1 MSDLSAYVAELGLPL
16 VFANVLLQQLG
27 LPIPALPTLVVA
39 GSLAADGKFSLLALY
54 ATALAAVL
62 VADSIWYQL
71 GRRHG
76 RRVLR
81 LVCQVSL
88 SPESC
93 VRRTEQIF
101 QRWGLRSI
109 AMAKF
114 VPGFSMVAPPLA
126 GAMRAGVAPFLFYD
140 CVAGLL
146 WSSVGI
152 GAGLVFH
159 HEVDS
164 VLAFLAGLGVRAL
177 VGLLVLLSAFVAWK
191 WWQRRRFFRALR
203 MARISV
209 EELDRLLRTGQPP
222 VVLDVRSALERGL
235 EPRRIP
241 GAIALELP
249 DLDGPVAGLSR
260 EREVVLYCT

>member
-1 MSDLSAYVAELGLPL
+1 MSDLSVYVAELGLPL

-27 LPIPALPTLVVA
+27 LPIPAIPTLVIA
-39 GSLAADGKFSLLALY
+39 GSLAADGKFALLALY
-54 ATALAAVL
+54 ATALAAAI
-62 VADSIWYQL
+62 VADSVWCQL

-76 RRVLR
+76 RRVLS

-93 VRRTEQIF
+93 VRKTERIF

-126 GAMRAGVAPFLFYD
+126 GAMRAGLAPFLLYD

-152 GAGLVFH
+152 GAGLIFH
-159 HEVDS
+159 HQVDR
-164 VLAFLAGLGVRAL
+164 VLDFLAGLGARAVVVL
-177 VGLLVLLSAFVAWK
+177 VAFIASK

-209 EELDRLLRTGQPP
+209 EELDLLFRAGQSP
-222 VVLDVRSALERGL
+222 VVLDVRSAIERGL

-241 GAIALELP
+241 GAIALDLAEL
-249 DLDGPVAGLSR
+249 DRQVDGLSR
-260 EREVVLYCT
+260 DRSEEHTSELQS